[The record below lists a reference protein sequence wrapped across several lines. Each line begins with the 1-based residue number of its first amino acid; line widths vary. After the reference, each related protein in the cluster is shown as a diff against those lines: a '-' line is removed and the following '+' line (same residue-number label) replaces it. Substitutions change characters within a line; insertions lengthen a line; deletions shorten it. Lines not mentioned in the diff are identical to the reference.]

1 MKIYQNS
8 QNEHISQTAA
18 KKKNLNWKI
27 ILSNN
32 NIFVPENA
40 VSCYKLGGISNKV
53 LPQSVVTFQHMV
65 F

>member
-32 NIFVPENA
+32 IFVPENA
-40 VSCYKLGGISNKV
+40 VSCYKLSGISKKV
-53 LPQSVVTFQHMV
+53 LPQSLVTFQHMV